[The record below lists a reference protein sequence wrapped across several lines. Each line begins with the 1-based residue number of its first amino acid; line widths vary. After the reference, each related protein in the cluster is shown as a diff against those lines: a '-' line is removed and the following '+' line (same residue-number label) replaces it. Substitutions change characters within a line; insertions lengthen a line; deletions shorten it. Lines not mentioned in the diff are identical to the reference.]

1 MENKSEGTLYKGAF
15 LLLVANF
22 FVKIIGILYKV
33 PLTNMVGTYC
43 MGFFNQAFEVQQVF
57 LAFSTAGLPVAL
69 SKMVS
74 ESNSLGRFRETRKIF
89 RVVLTTFAIVG
100 LVGSLLM
107 FFGSGIFAAMI
118 ETPLAKYSLMA
129 LAPAMFFLSL
139 TAAIRGFFQG
149 HNRMEPTAVTQ
160 VIEAVVKVALGIGL
174 AYLFMQ
180 NGLGAEYVSAGAILG
195 TTFSTLTAT
204 LLMAS
209 LFIFFAK
216 RLEPYKT
223 VHATGVEIDDTCR
236 TTGQILKYAIGIIV
250 PITIGSVVVNLTS
263 FLDLFLI
270 MRRLGDIGLSSETA
284 TSIYG
289 AYKSC
294 AQTLF
299 NLPPSIITSVNLS
312 FIPAAS
318 AAFIRRDRKNL
329 NRICSKAVK
338 LVMIFAVPCSIGLM
352 VFAKPILTLFYPSI
366 PNDVALATP
375 LLRILG
381 FASLWVSISSILTAL
396 LQAVGK
402 MKLPLVSMAAGGA
415 VKLVI
420 NYILVGIPAIGI
432 TGAPVG
438 TALCYV
444 VMAAMNIWFLRKY
457 SGVQPNLLRSIVKPL
472 MAAVAM
478 GGAGYLLYWLLE
490 KAVGTNVS
498 IIISL
503 IFCVCIYFVV
513 LLLIGGIT
521 PSDVAGLPGGKKL
534 SAIVAKL
541 SRKKTI
547 DI

>member
-107 FFGSGIFAAMI
+107 FFGSSFFAVII

-129 LAPAMFFLSL
+129 LAPAMFFLSI

-415 VKLVI
+415 VKLII

-457 SGVQPNLLRSIVKPL
+457 SGVQPNLLRSIIKPL

-534 SAIVAKL
+534 STIVAKL
-541 SRKKTI
+541 SRKK
-547 DI
+547 

>member
-107 FFGSGIFAAMI
+107 FFGSSFFAVII

-129 LAPAMFFLSL
+129 LAPAMFFLSI

-457 SGVQPNLLRSIVKPL
+457 SGVQPNLLRSIIKPL

-534 SAIVAKL
+534 STIVAKL
-541 SRKKTI
+541 SRKK
-547 DI
+547 

>member
-107 FFGSGIFAAMI
+107 FFGSSVFAVII

-129 LAPAMFFLSL
+129 LAPAMFFLSI

-457 SGVQPNLLRSIVKPL
+457 SGVQPNLLRSIIKPL

-534 SAIVAKL
+534 STIVAKL
-541 SRKKTI
+541 SRKK
-547 DI
+547 

>member
-57 LAFSTAGLPVAL
+57 LSFSTAGLPVAL

-107 FFGSGIFAAMI
+107 FFGSSLFANMI
-118 ETPLAKYSLMA
+118 ETPLTKYSLMA
-129 LAPAMFFLSL
+129 LAPAMLFLSL
-139 TAAIRGFFQG
+139 TASIRGFFQG
-149 HNRMEPTAVTQ
+149 HNRMEPTAITQ
-160 VIEAVVKVALGIGL
+160 VIEAVVKVGLGIGL
-174 AYLFMQ
+174 AYLFMKS
-180 NGLGAEYVSAGAILG
+180 GLNAEYVSAGAIFG

-209 LFIFFAK
+209 LFVFFAK
-216 RLEPYKT
+216 RLEPYKA
-223 VHATGVEIDDTCR
+223 VHASGVQVDDTCR
-236 TTGQILKYAIGIIV
+236 STWQILKYAIGIIV
-250 PITIGSVVVNLTS
+250 PITIGSIVVNLTS

-284 TSIYG
+284 TSVYG

-318 AAFIRRDRKNL
+318 AAFVRRNTKGL
-329 NRICSKAVK
+329 NNICTKAVK
-338 LVMIFAVPCSIGLM
+338 LVMIFAVPCSVGLM

-366 PNDVALATP
+366 PEDVALATP

-381 FASLWVSISSILTAL
+381 FASLFVSIASLLTAL

-457 SGVQPNLLRSIVKPL
+457 SGVQPNLLRSIIKPL

-534 SAIVAKL
+534 SIIVAKL
-541 SRKKTI
+541 SRKK
-547 DI
+547 

>member
-1 MENKSEGTLYKGAF
+1 
-15 LLLVANF
+15 
-22 FVKIIGILYKV
+22 
-33 PLTNMVGTYC
+33 

-107 FFGSGIFAAMI
+107 FFGSSFFAVII

-129 LAPAMFFLSL
+129 LAPAMFFLSI

-415 VKLVI
+415 VKLII

-457 SGVQPNLLRSIVKPL
+457 SGVQPNLLRSIIKPL

-534 SAIVAKL
+534 STIVAKL
-541 SRKKTI
+541 SRKK
-547 DI
+547 